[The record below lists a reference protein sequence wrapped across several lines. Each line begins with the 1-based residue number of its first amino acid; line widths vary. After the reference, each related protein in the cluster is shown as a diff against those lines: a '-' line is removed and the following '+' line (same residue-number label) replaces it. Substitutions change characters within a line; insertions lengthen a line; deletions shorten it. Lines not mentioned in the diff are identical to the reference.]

1 MQLGYYMQE
10 VCHWEVVYHKALVK
24 SHLSLVHTY
33 HDLISLCKQ
42 LFKSLVAIKMCL
54 YSRVHLYMFSNVGA
68 CIAEITGVHKKWS
81 VWPFL
86 LMCVE

>member
-33 HDLISLCKQ
+33 HDLISPCKQ
-42 LFKSLVAIKMCL
+42 PFKSLVAIKMCL
-54 YSRVHLYMFSNVGA
+54 YSRVHLCLAMLVRV
-68 CIAEITGVHKKWS
+68 AEITGVHKKWS